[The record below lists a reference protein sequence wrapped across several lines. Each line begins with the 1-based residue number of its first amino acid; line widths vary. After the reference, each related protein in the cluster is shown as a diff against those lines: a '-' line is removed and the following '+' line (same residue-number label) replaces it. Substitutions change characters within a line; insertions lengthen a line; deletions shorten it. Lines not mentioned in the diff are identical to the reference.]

1 MFGFAVPPRVW
12 IFLGL
17 ILAGAAVAS
26 AGYGLGRLH
35 ESRSAAKELNQY
47 KEEVREREREQA
59 RLLAEADDKN
69 REQEKAHEQRVSDLR
84 AEFAQQ
90 QADAQAR
97 DARTIADL
105 RSGNQR
111 MRLQVTSCSSA
122 QADPSGTAPGGADGT
137 GDAELAP
144 AVAAALW
151 SIAADG
157 DRAIRKLTALQDWAR
172 SAVLLCGSPQSTS
185 KENDQ

>member
-1 MFGFAVPPRVW
+1 MFGFAVPSRVW
-12 IFLGL
+12 ILLGL
-17 ILAGAAVAS
+17 VLAGAAIAS
-26 AGYGLGRLH
+26 AGYGFGRFH

-69 REQEKAHEQRVSDLR
+69 REQEKTHEQRVSDLR

-97 DARTIADL
+97 DARTIAYL
-105 RSGNQR
+105 RSGAQQL
-111 MRLQVTSCSSA
+111 RLQVTSCSTA
-122 QADPSGTAPGGADGT
+122 QANSSGTASGGADGA
-137 GDAELAP
+137 GGAELAP
-144 AVAAALW
+144 EVAAALW

-157 DRAIRKLTALQDWAR
+157 DRAIRKLTTLQGWAR
-172 SAVLLCGSPQSTS
+172 SAVQLCGVPQTEP
-185 KENDQ
+185 KGE